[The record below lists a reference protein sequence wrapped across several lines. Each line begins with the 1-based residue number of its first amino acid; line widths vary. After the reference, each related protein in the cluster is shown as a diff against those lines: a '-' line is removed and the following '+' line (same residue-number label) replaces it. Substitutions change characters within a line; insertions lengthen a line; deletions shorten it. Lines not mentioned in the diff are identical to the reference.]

1 MNDPRSFIPG
11 GPRTPGHLAIS
22 VAALFVAACQQK
34 SAADAPAMKIENATG
49 DDVHCLGIH
58 ECKGKSACHVLGSH
72 TCAGQNDCKGKGWI
86 DVPRAE
92 CSARGGKVLE
102 G

>member
-34 SAADAPAMKIENATG
+34 SATDAPSMKIEKATG
-49 DDVHCLGIH
+49 DSVHCLGIH
-58 ECKGKSACHVLGSH
+58 ECKGK
-72 TCAGQNDCKGKGWI
+72 GWI
-86 DVPRAE
+86 DVSRAE
-92 CSARGGKVLE
+92 CSTRGGKVLE

>member
-1 MNDPRSFIPG
+1 VNEHRAPCSN
-11 GPRTPGHLAIS
+11 LAVS

-34 SAADAPAMKIENATG
+34 SATDAPAMKIAKATG
-49 DDVHCLGIH
+49 DNVHCLGIH
-58 ECKGKSACHVLGSH
+58 E
-72 TCAGQNDCKGKGWI
+72 CKGKGWI

-92 CSARGGKVLE
+92 CSARGGQVLE

>member
-1 MNDPRSFIPG
+1 MNDPLPRSQ
-11 GPRTPGHLAIS
+11 LAFS

-34 SAADAPAMKIENATG
+34 SATDAPSMKIGPATG
-49 DDVHCLGIH
+49 DSVHCLGIH
-58 ECKGKSACHVLGSH
+58 ECKGKSACHVIGSH
-72 TCAGQNDCKGKGWI
+72 ACAGQNDCKGKGWI